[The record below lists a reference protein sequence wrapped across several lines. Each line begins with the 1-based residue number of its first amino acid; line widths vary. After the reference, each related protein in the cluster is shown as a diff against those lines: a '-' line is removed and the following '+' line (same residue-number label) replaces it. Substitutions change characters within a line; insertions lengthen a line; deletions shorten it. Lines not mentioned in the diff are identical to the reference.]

1 MNEENQVYFIDSDVL
16 PPEALAR
23 KHKLE
28 QEPASRTNHM
38 EYMPG
43 MQVISSDIMEKVL
56 DAMNTNNY
64 DS

>member
-28 QEPASRTNHM
+28 HGVHAGHA
-38 EYMPG
+38 G
-43 MQVISSDIMEKVL
+43 HIL
-56 DAMNTNNY
+56 
-64 DS
+64 